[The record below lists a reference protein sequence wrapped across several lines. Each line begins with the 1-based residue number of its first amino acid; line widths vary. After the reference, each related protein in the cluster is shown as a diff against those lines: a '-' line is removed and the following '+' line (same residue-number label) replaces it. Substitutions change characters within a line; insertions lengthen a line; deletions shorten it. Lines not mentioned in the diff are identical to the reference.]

1 MEVSFRWDYADG
13 RVGGLIRDCV
23 GGAPKESS
31 LVERV
36 VGHLNNEKAAPPS
49 LLEQSCGQGMHV
61 APFCHGRYDSCALS
75 VLSVS
80 RATVFEL
87 FSLKAW

>member
-49 LLEQSCGQGMHV
+49 LLEQSCGQGMH
-61 APFCHGRYDSCALS
+61 GRYFNQISSNISC
-75 VLSVS
+75 VS
-80 RATVFEL
+80 KIYQMFL
-87 FSLKAW
+87 L